1 MVSPSANAPPT
12 NSVSHSVLV
21 EGVMLM
27 DEISRPERLTSVTE
41 TVTSFSPQPVRSSR
55 HRTAANS
62 TRSRFLTF
70 FMMILPD

>member
-1 MVSPSANAPPT
+1 
-12 NSVSHSVLV
+12 
-21 EGVMLM
+21 MLM